1 MGQTGDS
8 DTAERKSQT
17 AVWQTWGSYPNCSA
31 IRQNWKLWK
40 PLKDMEDSERIS
52 QNKSSGRKQQREW
65 ARSNLWEI
73 LAKNFLELL
82 KDTKCKVKKAQQI
95 PDGINIKKLS
105 HTYETADYQNEKK
118 NVKASFR
125 AKTDFYK
132 NYAIQQQKWKAGHSR
147 IIFSIDS
154 QKISAIQEFSL
165 PQNDFFK
172 YKGKKRAF
180 SDKGGMRGL
189 FTNRPLLKDLV
200 IDAPQVAGLH
210 CRKTRSTKI
219 PGNV

>member
-40 PLKDMEDSERIS
+40 PLKDVEDSERIS

-82 KDTKCKVKKAQQI
+82 KDTICKVKKAQQI
-95 PDGINIKKLS
+95 PDGINTKKLS
-105 HTYETADYQNEKK
+105 HTYFNMKLQITKMK
-118 NVKASFR
+118 RKMLKLASEQR
-125 AKTDFYK
+125 Q
-132 NYAIQQQKWKAGHSR
+132 I
-147 IIFSIDS
+147 
-154 QKISAIQEFSL
+154 
-165 PQNDFFK
+165 
-172 YKGKKRAF
+172 
-180 SDKGGMRGL
+180 
-189 FTNRPLLKDLV
+189 
-200 IDAPQVAGLH
+200 
-210 CRKTRSTKI
+210 STKTTLFSSKN
-219 PGNV
+219 GRQDTVE